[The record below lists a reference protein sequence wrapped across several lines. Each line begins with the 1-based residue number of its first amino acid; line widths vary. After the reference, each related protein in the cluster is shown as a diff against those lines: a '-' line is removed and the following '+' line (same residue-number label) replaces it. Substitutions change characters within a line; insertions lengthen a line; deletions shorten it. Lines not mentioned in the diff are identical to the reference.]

1 MLPQT
6 YNQLLAISSSML
18 ILDYKCHSQINVCLN
33 VLIMFKC
40 HGLINIS
47 DNLIKRNNY
56 LLKCGKI
63 PKTCDKIYKTR
74 ASINNSGSCHK

>member
-1 MLPQT
+1 
-6 YNQLLAISSSML
+6 
-18 ILDYKCHSQINVCLN
+18 
-33 VLIMFKC
+33 MFKC

-63 PKTCDKIYKTR
+63 PNTFNEDLLSTKLTSNIPTVAGEPNDIGM
-74 ASINNSGSCHK
+74 S